1 MEFSRV
7 LFRSLSSWAGRLCTG
22 VSCAQGSQSV
32 RRGCKTLEGER
43 VEELPPPQERALGAA
58 ERCFVAHRIPMGLDR
73 GLLTRDDGARA
84 RIAEENDGGGLETH
98 RQSAEPRVAEDEPR
112 LRRRDHGPPSVATA
126 IGGRKLLH
134 PVCHAG
140 RRQE

>member
-1 MEFSRV
+1 MLRRPPGSTRTATLFPYTT
-7 LFRSLSSWAGRLCTG
+7 LFRSA
-22 VSCAQGSQSV
+22 SCARGSQSV

-84 RIAEENDGGGLETH
+84 RIVEVKDGCGLETQ
-98 RQSAEPRVAEDEPR
+98 RQLAEPPVAEDEHR
-112 LRRRDHGPPSVATA
+112 LRSEEHTSELQSLMRNSYAVFCL
-126 IGGRKLLH
+126 K
-134 PVCHAG
+134 
-140 RRQE
+140 

>member
-58 ERCFVAHRIPMGLDR
+58 ERCFVAHRIPMGLAR
-73 GLLTRDDGARA
+73 GLLTRDAGARA
-84 RIAEENDGGGLETH
+84 RIVEVQDGCGLETPN
-98 RQSAEPRVAEDEPR
+98 RKSGRWGKKGYGVVEM
-112 LRRRDHGPPSVATA
+112 
-126 IGGRKLLH
+126 GGCRSIYKKKQ
-134 PVCHAG
+134 
-140 RRQE
+140 RS

>member
-73 GLLTRDDGARA
+73 GLLTRDDGARE
-84 RIAEENDGGGLETH
+84 RSVGVRDGFGLATPG
-98 RQSAEPRVAEDEPR
+98 QLAEPP
-112 LRRRDHGPPSVATA
+112 GG
-126 IGGRKLLH
+126 IGRG
-134 PVCHAG
+134 A
-140 RRQE
+140 